1 MSAAVALGPSTTSV
15 GPTLLPSRGPALA
28 PAARPRPGPAALPRP
43 VLRSP
48 LPGPGPLPL
57 LSRPGDV

>member
-28 PAARPRPGPAALPRP
+28 PAARPRPGPAALPGLFCTR
-43 VLRSP
+43 RCQ
-48 LPGPGPLPL
+48 GQG
-57 LSRPGDV
+57 RFHF